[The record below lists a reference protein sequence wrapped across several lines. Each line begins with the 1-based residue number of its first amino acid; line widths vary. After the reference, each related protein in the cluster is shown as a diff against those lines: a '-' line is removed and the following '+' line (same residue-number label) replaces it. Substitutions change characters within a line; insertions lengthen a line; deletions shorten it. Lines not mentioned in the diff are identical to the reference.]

1 MQQPFWKKLF
11 SHFTE
16 ISIEQT
22 SSVSNPYLE
31 VILTQGRYQLVTK
44 DAIYSFDDKYLN
56 FYHAFHKVNWE
67 RLSGNRVLVLGLGLG
82 SVIYILEKSMGRKMD
97 YTAVELDAEI
107 CRMCQTYTLDEI
119 VSYVEVINAEANS
132 FLHAHE
138 ESYDLIIMDI
148 FQSATIP
155 EQFQSVEFLE
165 QLGLRLRPDGLLFYN
180 RMNITSEDKAE
191 NERFIERFGTKFPN
205 YSILTIQDN
214 LVLANDKSL
223 LI

>member
-22 SSVSNPYLE
+22 SSAYNPYLE
-31 VILTQGRYQLVTK
+31 VILTQGRHQLVTK

-56 FYHAFHKVNWE
+56 FYHAFQKVNWE
-67 RLSGNRVLVLGLGLG
+67 RLSGNRVLILGLGLG

-97 YTAVELDAEI
+97 YTAVELDPEI

-119 VSYVEVINAEANS
+119 DSFVEVINAEARS
-132 FLHAHE
+132 FLHVHE

-155 EQFQSVEFLE
+155 EQFQSAEFLE
-165 QLGLRLRPDGLLFYN
+165 LLSLRLRSDGLLFYN
-180 RMNITSEDKAE
+180 RMNITPEDKTE
-191 NERFIERFGTKFPN
+191 NKRFIERFGAKFPN
-205 YSILTIQDN
+205 YRSLSIQDN